1 MCSNRAQGITVS
13 KIPSKVAAEEAAS
26 SPSPSRL
33 LPLKEACKR
42 FGNISRATAYR
53 GARDGRFPPIRAAM
67 GRAAVREDELEKFI
81 MNAPVAGRKLG

>member
-1 MCSNRAQGITVS
+1 MV
-13 KIPSKVAAEEAAS
+13 EETNYCGVPHRQLRHA
-26 SPSPSRL
+26 RL
-33 LPLKEACKR
+33 VPLKEACRR